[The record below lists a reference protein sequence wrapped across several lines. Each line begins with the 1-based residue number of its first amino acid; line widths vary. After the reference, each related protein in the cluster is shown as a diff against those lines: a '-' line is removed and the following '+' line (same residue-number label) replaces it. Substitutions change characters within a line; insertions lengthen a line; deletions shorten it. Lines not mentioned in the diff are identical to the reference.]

1 MQSDID
7 ELKTMVRAIING
19 QSSMKA
25 DILKKLGDRISKVEA
40 QVSEHRKETKQGFK
54 DINNRADLIGKQL
67 NALDEDAPVGE
78 DFNNLV
84 KRVDKLEK
92 YQTFATA

>member
-1 MQSDID
+1 MQDDIN

-25 DILKKLGDRISKVEA
+25 DILKKLGDRITKVET
-40 QVSEHRKETKQGFK
+40 QVSEHRKETKCGFK

-67 NALDEDAPVGE
+67 NALDEDAPVGD
-78 DFNNLV
+78 DFTNLV
-84 KRVDKLEK
+84 KRVTKLEK
-92 YQTFATA
+92 YTNFVTV